1 MPLRPPYQFA
11 LNAGVTIFSS
21 ALLFLF
27 GLSAALL
34 GIISVSGKNPLVPDM
49 TTFSIYVLIG
59 IGIGA
64 VMLFNAVRNL
74 YRLVPKPKDLKDIP
88 PLDKKQ
94 FTEFCDEI
102 KTSSIG
108 SHMMNHVLE
117 CEDCKIK
124 SMELNKQVLKHV
136 EDSQK
141 LI

>member
-1 MPLRPPYQFA
+1 MPLRPSYQFA
-11 LNAGVTIFSS
+11 FYVGGIIYS
-21 ALLFLF
+21 
-27 GLSAALL
+27 SAALFFFGVL
-34 GIISVSGKNPLVPDM
+34 AIFIRIMHDTGTNPLKLDI
-49 TTFSIYVLIG
+49 TNFSICVFIG
-59 IGIGA
+59 IGISVA
-64 VMLFNAVRNL
+64 TLFYAVRSL
-74 YRLVPKPKDLKDIP
+74 YRMVPKNSTLKDIP
-88 PLDKKQ
+88 PIDKKQ

-108 SHMMNHVLE
+108 SHMMNHALE